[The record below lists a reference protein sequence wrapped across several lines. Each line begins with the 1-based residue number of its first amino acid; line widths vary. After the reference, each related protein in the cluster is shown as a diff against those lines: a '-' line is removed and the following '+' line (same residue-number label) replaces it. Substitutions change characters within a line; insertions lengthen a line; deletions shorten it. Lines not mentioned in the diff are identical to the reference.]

1 MNVHPSDSLSLI
13 RHVFQIKWFK
23 PFYLYCTEKFLEEF
37 IKQSLFPLVLPI
49 NYDTLKLLKDDERKI
64 ALTIVEDEDADQTKN
79 LINLLKAAASAN
91 RDLVFAYV
99 GAKQWGEFAD
109 SFGDK
114 KATLPKMVIWD
125 GKDDYLMV
133 SPH

>member
-1 MNVHPSDSLSLI
+1 MN
-13 RHVFQIKWFK
+13 
-23 PFYLYCTEKFLEEF
+23 CTEPFLEEF

-49 NYDTLKLLKDDERKI
+49 NYDTLKLLKDDDRKI
-64 ALTIVEDEDADQTKN
+64 ALTIVEDEDEDQTKK

-109 SFGDK
+109 SFRDK
-114 KATLPKMVIWD
+114 KTTLPKMVIWD
-125 GKDDYLMV
+125 GEDDYLMV
-133 SPH
+133 SLH